1 MSLPLIGVTTS
12 RVKNSKGFSSLMVLE
27 AYCHAVS
34 QAGAAPVMI
43 PLGVPPETLQAILGR
58 MDGVLF
64 TGGGDI
70 RPLVYGS
77 QDHPMASGIDDD
89 RDRSELDL
97 FHFLM
102 AAGKPFLGI
111 CRGIQ
116 LINVALGGTLYE
128 DIRDQRPGALKH
140 DQSRNARDY
149 LAHSVELT
157 EASQLSCIL
166 GACQVK
172 VNSLHHQGIRDL
184 APGLMVSAYAPDGL
198 VEAFEIPGYS
208 FGIAVQWHPEWLQ
221 ENPPM
226 RNLFQ
231 AFAQAAAGQY
241 SASTTQG

>member
-1 MSLPLIGVTTS
+1 MSLPLIGLTTS
-12 RVKNSKGFSSLMVLE
+12 RVNNSKGFPHLMVME
-27 AYCHAVS
+27 AYSHAVS
-34 QAGAAPVMI
+34 QAGAAPIMI

-58 MDGVLF
+58 LDGVLF

-77 QDHPMASGIDDD
+77 QDHHKVCEIDDD
-89 RDRSELDL
+89 RDQLELDL
-97 FHFLM
+97 FRLLM

-128 DIRDQRPGALKH
+128 DILDQRPGVLKH
-140 DQSRNARDY
+140 DQSRNARNY
-149 LAHSVELT
+149 LAHAVELT

-166 GACQVK
+166 GASQVK
-172 VNSLHHQGIRDL
+172 VNSLHHQGIREL
-184 APGLMVSAYAPDGL
+184 APGLKVSAYAPDGL

-208 FGIAVQWHPEWLQ
+208 FGMAVQWHPEWLQ
-221 ENPPM
+221 EHPPM

-231 AFAQAAAGQY
+231 AFVQAAAGQC
-241 SASTTQG
+241 SARPNHG